1 MAAFTAMQPAQ
12 LLPLGVPP
20 AASSGP
26 APALRGA
33 AAGEQPQ
40 PGQGGPSVSLAAG
53 LLAGAR
59 LIAASRPAPGRARRG
74 ARRQQLRAR
83 GGNVATELRPAD
95 VQAQAN
101 GEAKAHEFAAEARQA
116 AKLRAEKATTEAPAG
131 VEDNAMIAS
140 APAGEALATGGEV
153 AAAAAEDDE
162 DMSSRLRFIAP
173 LLPLAVFP
181 LVQAKD
187 SAKRNMDLMD
197 LGPSFRRSD

>member
-101 GEAKAHEFAAEARQA
+101 GEAKAHEFAAEA
-116 AKLRAEKATTEAPAG
+116 TTEAPAG

>member
-95 VQAQAN
+95 VQA
-101 GEAKAHEFAAEARQA
+101 
-116 AKLRAEKATTEAPAG
+116 TTEAPAG